1 MQRGQLKIFNEKFI
15 NKDKI
20 REKLEEVKKYERIE
34 MKKLNHKS
42 MAFHYANGR
51 ETLAKEILEELLEGK
66 QMEKEIEF
74 RIIELYNLLDNI
86 GWNISEQEKTLGNLE
101 ISLKEK
107 EKGSIKDIENL
118 KRELKRDGLYSEKLE
133 EFIENYMKYYNK

>member
-1 MQRGQLKIFNEKFI
+1 
-15 NKDKI
+15 
-20 REKLEEVKKYERIE
+20 
-34 MKKLNHKS
+34 
-42 MAFHYANGR
+42 
-51 ETLAKEILEELLEGK
+51 
-66 QMEKEIEF
+66 MEKEIEF